1 MKRTPMDPNGHLMDT
16 GKPMYPNGVLIDTRK
31 LLNITP

>member
-1 MKRTPMDPNGHLMDT
+1 MKRTPIDPNDHLMDT
-16 GKPMYPNGVLIDTRK
+16 RNPMYPNGVLIDTGK